1 MPTSVAFNASILRAP
16 RTGIGQYAVELC
28 RALQA
33 RGDLHLEIFSG
44 WNWQHDLPEAAM
56 PGYAP
61 ASQLVKRLLPNAY
74 AWRRRVEQHRFS
86 NGIGK
91 LKPALYHE
99 PSLWPFNFEGPSIMT
114 LHDLTHVHFPHTQ
127 PPDRLREIEKHIHR
141 SIERCARILVDSQFI
156 AEEARQYYG
165 VPEHKLVVAPLGF
178 APRFHPRSAGELA
191 TTLHTFGITH
201 RQYLLCVGTLEPR
214 KNLALA
220 IRSYLSLPRALR
232 ERYPMLLAGL
242 PGWQQDQMGETFRHA
257 VRDNHIRLLGY
268 QDDVTLAEL
277 VAGARLLLYPS
288 LYEGFGLPV
297 LESMASGT
305 PVITSST
312 ASLPEVAGCAGTY
325 VNPQD
330 EDEFKA
336 ALCRLLEDDAEW
348 HLKRQAGLNQ
358 ATRFSW
364 QRCAQITAETYFD
377 LLRP

>member
-1 MPTSVAFNASILRAP
+1 MPTSVAFNAGILRAP
-16 RTGIGQYAVELC
+16 RTGIGQYVAELC

-33 RGDLHLEIFSG
+33 RGDLRLEIFNG
-44 WNWQHDLPEAAM
+44 WSWQCDLPLATM

-74 AWRRRVEQHRFS
+74 TWRRRIEQHRFS
-86 NGIGK
+86 TGAGK

-99 PSLWPFNFEGPSIMT
+99 PSLWPFDFEGPSIMT

-141 SIERCARILVDSQFI
+141 SIERCTRILVDSRFI
-156 AEEARQYYG
+156 AGEVRGYYG
-165 VPEHKLVVAPLGF
+165 VPEHKLVVAPLGC
-178 APRFHPRSAGELA
+178 AARFHPRTVGELS
-191 TTLHTFGITH
+191 TTLRTFGITH

-220 IRSYLSLPRALR
+220 IRGYLALPRALR

-242 PGWQQDQMGETFRHA
+242 PGWQQEQMGEAFQHA
-257 VRDNHIRLLGY
+257 VRAKHIRLLGY
-268 QDDVTLAEL
+268 VDDITLAEL
-277 VAGARLLLYPS
+277 LAGARLLLYPS

-305 PVITSST
+305 PVITSFA
-312 ASLPEVAGCAGTY
+312 ASLPEVAGDAGTY
-325 VNPQD
+325 IAPHD
-330 EDEFKA
+330 EVECEA
-336 ALCRLLEDDAEW
+336 ALRWLLEDDVEW
-348 HLKRQAGLNQ
+348 HLKRQAGLKQ
-358 ATRFSW
+358 AAQFSW